1 VRLRYAR
8 PILPVNNQHYPNVS
22 NVLLDIYRL
31 LTIFMAAETISELE
45 VPQSYGNDPLQQFD
59 DFQSDEITRILLT
72 VAVTVRVIDDREAR
86 LFDFLSLD
94 CGSLTPDVENPGKAI
109 ALTIHEA
116 CNKILHARQ
125 IDFDRIPAVNGR
137 SFLQSKIRLTGD
149 YRGRAWHASLDVVRF
164 CRECAAILRLLMP
177 KT

>member
-1 VRLRYAR
+1 
-8 PILPVNNQHYPNVS
+8 VNNHHYPNVS

-31 LTIFMAAETISELE
+31 LAIFMATEAICELE

-59 DFQSDEITRILLT
+59 DFRSDEITRILLT
-72 VAVTVRVIDDREAR
+72 VAATVRVIDDRESR

-94 CGSLTPDVENPGKAI
+94 CGSLTPDVANPGESI
-109 ALTIHEA
+109 ALTIREA

-125 IDFDRIPAVNGR
+125 IDCEQIPAANGR
-137 SFLQSKIRLTGD
+137 FFLQSKIRLTGD
-149 YRGRAWHASLDVVRF
+149 HQRHAWHASLDVVQF
-164 CRECAAILRLLMP
+164 CRECTGILRLLMP